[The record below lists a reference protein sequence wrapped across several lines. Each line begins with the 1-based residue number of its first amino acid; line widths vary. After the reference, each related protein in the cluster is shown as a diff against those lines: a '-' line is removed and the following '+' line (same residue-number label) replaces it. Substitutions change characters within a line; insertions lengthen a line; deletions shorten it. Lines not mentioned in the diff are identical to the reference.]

1 MSIYMFYSPRTIS
14 RLFLSYLLFA
24 SFLFPA
30 GVSVSSSV
38 DLQYAGRGEMEREK
52 MQIQLCKWNKRLNY

>member
-1 MSIYMFYSPRTIS
+1 MSIYMFYSPRTI
-14 RLFLSYLLFA
+14 RPFLSYLLLA

-38 DLQYAGRGEMEREK
+38 DLQYAGRGEMEKEK
-52 MQIQLCKWNKRLNY
+52 MQI